1 MPNYAAITFTAEG
14 ATGKQRVQRAV
25 VGRMFRDKQV
35 LAIGG
40 EDPVTILHYGGHM
53 LQVPAGSILKAEHD
67 KAKPAPKVEAPPQ
80 RRAVEL
86 TTPIWDGG
94 PRSVTFYSGYQ
105 THTIAVGEML
115 NGQPV
120 GQIVMGDPASV
131 LFEDG
136 TLGLQIPGGSI
147 VRWA

>member
-80 RRAVEL
+80 RRAVEFNHADMGWWSSIGDVL
-86 TTPIWDGG
+86 LGIPDPHDRGGRDAQRSTGRPDCDG
-94 PRSVTFYSGYQ
+94 RSG
-105 THTIAVGEML
+105 
-115 NGQPV
+115 
-120 GQIVMGDPASV
+120 
-131 LFEDG
+131 
-136 TLGLQIPGGSI
+136 
-147 VRWA
+147 